1 MPALPRRT
9 AVIARAGNASPV
21 LGESFLFAAA
31 LAVVVVLAVVVAAFV
46 VLTAIAEAAA
56 LVVVVARVV
65 TAVAAGAVVV
75 VVSAA
80 AVVVSGIAVVVT
92 ASAVV
97 VVSAIASVVVVSA
110 TATTAGTVVVS
121 VVTASSALALRITPL
136 PRIIAAD
143 IAAALTLHII
153 FFIIITS
160 KNRVLYQNFNVFI
173 IYIRMNFSESDTN
186 SKNFFEIQKK
196 YSCGPYSAGV
206 FIIVG
211 E

>member
-1 MPALPRRT
+1 MPVLPRRT

-80 AVVVSGIAVVVT
+80 VVVSAVVVVSGIA
-92 ASAVV
+92 V